1 MDINEYYIEKIW
13 KEVVV
18 AYFKIMSQHL
28 PGRTGK
34 NHENLSHDNQ
44 SLR

>member
-1 MDINEYYIEKIW
+1 
-13 KEVVV
+13 
-18 AYFKIMSQHL
+18 MSQHL

-44 SLR
+44 SLRWDLNTEQERWPL